1 MPTDINSHHSA
12 HSQQQQTPFVFQI
25 VGYKN
30 SGKTTLLSQ
39 LTRQLKQ
46 AGYSVGTAKH
56 DAHEF
61 TMDTPGTDTWQHQEA
76 GADITAISSASRSA
90 IISNRTEP
98 LTALISYMQHVDFV
112 LVEGFKQEYHPK
124 LVLLR
129 NPSDE
134 TLLQLSNIVMIASW
148 DSFDIPI
155 HHASPTF
162 GVSDTDA
169 IYNHLLTLH
178 PFPPK

>member
-1 MPTDINSHHSA
+1 MSSDQNSYHSVPA
-12 HSQQQQTPFVFQI
+12 QSQQAPFVFQI

-39 LTRQLKQ
+39 LTRKLKQ
-46 AGYSVGTAKH
+46 AGFTVGTAKH

-90 IISNRTEP
+90 IISNRTESLSAL
-98 LTALISYMQHVDFV
+98 LTHMQHVDFV
-112 LVEGFKQEYHPK
+112 LVEGFKQEHYPK
-124 LVLLR
+124 LMLLR
-129 NPSDE
+129 NPKDE
-134 TLLQLSNIVMIASW
+134 PLLQLSNIVMIASW
-148 DSFDIPI
+148 DTFDIPL

-162 GVSDTDA
+162 GISDFDA